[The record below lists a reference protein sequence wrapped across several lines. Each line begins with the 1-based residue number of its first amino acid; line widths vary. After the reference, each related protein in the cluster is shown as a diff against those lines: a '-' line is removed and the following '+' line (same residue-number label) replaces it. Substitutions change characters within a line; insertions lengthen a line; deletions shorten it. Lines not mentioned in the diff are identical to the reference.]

1 MQRTRTTV
9 KLLAGV
15 AIAALSGCM
24 SVQPQPAA
32 PSRPET
38 SRPAHG
44 LSPQIARPP
53 VHDTLEAVPKA
64 KPSAAPS
71 AASHRPAAPPA
82 ARPGEPGTP
91 QQRGGAAPAEPRPP
105 RAVPSVPAPA
115 LPAPVTGNGVCALG
129 RGYGNWPAGSPQS
142 RICDD
147 TYGR

>member
-1 MQRTRTTV
+1 M

-24 SVQPQPAA
+24 SVQPQPSAS
-32 PSRPET
+32 PRPET
-38 SRPAHG
+38 SRPAHD

-64 KPSAAPS
+64 KPSAASP

-82 ARPGEPGTP
+82 ARPD
-91 QQRGGAAPAEPRPP
+91 EPRPP
-105 RAVPSVPAPA
+105 RRQSGPAPAGPQPRRAVPAVPAPA
-115 LPAPVTGNGVCALG
+115 LPAPVTGNGVCDLG
-129 RGYGNWPAGSPQS
+129 RGYGHWSAGSPQS
-142 RICDD
+142 RICDH